1 MSEKEKELAATIAE
15 TLDVLPE
22 AAKQRWIGYA
32 EGVADMRKAME
43 AAKEPEKE
51 NEEAV
56 TNE

>member
-32 EGVADMRKAME
+32 EGVADMRKAIE
-43 AAKEPEKE
+43 AAKEPEKAPG
-51 NEEAV
+51 EAK
-56 TNE
+56 EQ

>member
-43 AAKEPEKE
+43 AAKEPEKAPE
-51 NEEAV
+51 TAQEQ
-56 TNE
+56 

>member
-1 MSEKEKELAATIAE
+1 MSEKEKELATTIAE

-51 NEEAV
+51 SEEAV
-56 TNE
+56 TNG